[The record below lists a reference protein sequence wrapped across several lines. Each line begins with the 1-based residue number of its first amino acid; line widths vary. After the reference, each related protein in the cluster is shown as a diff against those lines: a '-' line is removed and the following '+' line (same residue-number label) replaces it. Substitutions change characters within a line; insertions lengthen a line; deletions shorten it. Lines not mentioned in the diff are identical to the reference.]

1 MKSSCSPP
9 HLSGCYILA
18 AIELNVHNHCS
29 TGRNVVANDPRLAV
43 RPPPHL
49 AAIHLRSAPL
59 RHCGTFRW
67 AVCNHSGGP
76 EHAGRALAGLG
87 HRSSSSPSADPP
99 RVSSSLFGSPP
110 PPSAWPGQRYS
121 DLYLRDDAAE
131 ATRRYLAV
139 RTAPAR
145 RRRSLRLGWTAR
157 NCADIAPAR
166 QAGDI
171 WLGWRDTAV
180 SSSRVR
186 RIRLS
191 AQTDMEE
198 LCSRSLINTHQ
209 DTESKGLTTTRFMW
223 FAKETKVGDQV
234 QFWVYDSKG
243 AEGKSPNIPIVAA
256 ASASKSASGGG
267 GRASSTTH
275 DASGKSPKASGG
287 ATVGGGGSASAKE
300 TGKAG
305 SSTGSVKTA
314 APRGSAPAS
323 KDTEASNDLD
333 TPLNTAAAT
342 MSTSAPIA
350 PADTATVA
358 TTPVTTPAAAPV
370 APASAPTASSTSSLF
385 SGDNTA
391 LYLGIG
397 GVALALIL
405 VVALLLW
412 WRGKQQQP
420 EARRGRRDDRYERSL
435 SKQPLSKRRRR
446 SLQPLDTSQAE
457 RSLLPDHAA
466 SGSASSCSSAA
477 SDSSSSSWARRRRR
491 GEKEEV

>member
-1 MKSSCSPP
+1 M
-9 HLSGCYILA
+9 LRRRLGAIL
-18 AIELNVHNHCS
+18 L
-29 TGRNVVANDPRLAV
+29 
-43 RPPPHL
+43 
-49 AAIHLRSAPL
+49 
-59 RHCGTFRW
+59 F
-67 AVCNHSGGP
+67 
-76 EHAGRALAGLG
+76 ALLLL
-87 HRSSSSPSADPP
+87 
-99 RVSSSLFGSPP
+99 V
-110 PPSAWPGQRYS
+110 
-121 DLYLRDDAAE
+121 DDA
-131 ATRRYLAV
+131 RCDSDGLPV
-139 RTAPAR
+139 TAPT
-145 RRRSLRLGWTAR
+145 SLQPGKQATFGWDEGT
-157 NCADIAPAR
+157 PPY
-166 QAGDI
+166 
-171 WLGWRDTAV
+171 
-180 SSSRVR
+180 RVR
-186 RIRLS
+186 V
-191 AQTDMEE
+191 
-198 LCSRSLINTHQ
+198 LINTHQ

-405 VVALLLW
+405 VVALLLYV
-412 WRGKQQQP
+412 P
-420 EARRGRRDDRYERSL
+420 FTYLSSRR
-435 SKQPLSKRRRR
+435 K
-446 SLQPLDTSQAE
+446 T
-457 RSLLPDHAA
+457 
-466 SGSASSCSSAA
+466 
-477 SDSSSSSWARRRRR
+477 
-491 GEKEEV
+491 